1 VRKFCALFT
10 RSHGTTGQTRIW
22 LRIMPRTMVKYFGKR
37 PLRSQPMGIA
47 LLDTLVTIVAKH
59 WMKAP
64 RKTSVRVPGP
74 QNSSRTRP

>member
-1 VRKFCALFT
+1 
-10 RSHGTTGQTRIW
+10 
-22 LRIMPRTMVKYFGKR
+22 VKYLGKR
-37 PLRSQPMGIA
+37 PLRSQPIGIA